1 MKVGII
7 GAGLIG
13 GSIILALCDRNYEL
27 AAVTRNQKTIEE
39 LRKYNIKSIINYQSE
54 SNIRKVAKICRMT
67 VFEILKF
74 NRELIKRLC
83 RIGFKPEDCRY
94 IDLYD
99 EYERMKRSG
108 DKVTYIVL
116 HLSDKYGVCE
126 RKVYDIIKR
135 FGSDCTADAV

>member
-1 MKVGII
+1 
-7 GAGLIG
+7 
-13 GSIILALCDRNYEL
+13 
-27 AAVTRNQKTIEE
+27 
-39 LRKYNIKSIINYQSE
+39 
-54 SNIRKVAKICRMT
+54 MT

-74 NRELIKRLC
+74 NRELIKKLC

-126 RKVYDIIKR
+126 LKVYDIIKR